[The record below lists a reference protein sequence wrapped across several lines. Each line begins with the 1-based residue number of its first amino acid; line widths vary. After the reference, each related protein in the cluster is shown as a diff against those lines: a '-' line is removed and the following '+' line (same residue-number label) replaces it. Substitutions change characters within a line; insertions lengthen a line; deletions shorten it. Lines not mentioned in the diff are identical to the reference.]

1 MQSNMK
7 TLKIRLTITCLLL
20 NLAVGLP
27 CFSGAN
33 FFMKSIQKF
42 PRYSI
47 TKEGLVYSHIKKR
60 FLKSC
65 TNGDGYPLVSLIT
78 EDGEKKSVNVHRL
91 VAEAFVENPNPIE
104 FDQVNHIDSNRGNPH
119 YKNLEWGNQSLNI
132 LHAFRVM
139 KNKRHGSKL
148 TFEQAEE
155 IRQMPLSTYKI
166 AKIYNVCQATIQKI
180 KSGKTYNE
188 EHKISRYAGL

>member
-1 MQSNMK
+1 MK
-7 TLKIRLTITCLLL
+7 TLKICLVITCLLL
-20 NLAVGLP
+20 SLAVGLP

-33 FFMKSIQKF
+33 FFMKTIPKF
-42 PRYSI
+42 TRYSV
-47 TKEGLVYSHIKKR
+47 TEEGLVYSHINHR
-60 FLKSC
+60 FLRSC
-65 TNGDGYPLVSLIT
+65 INGEGYLLVSLIS
-78 EDGEKKSVNVHRL
+78 DSGEKKNVNVHRL
-91 VAEAFVENPNPIE
+91 VAEAFVENPNPLE
-104 FDQVNHIDSNRGNPH
+104 FNQVNHIDSNRANPH
-119 YKNLEWGNQSLNI
+119 YKNLEWGNQSMNV

-180 KSGKTYNE
+180 LSGKTYNE
-188 EHKISRYAGL
+188 PHTTSQYAGT